1 MDSPR
6 ISPEDIPRL
15 DRLAK
20 RRGVPMTLLI
30 NEAIAAYLDQQPP
43 VNQTASRSRSQRGRS
58 GTSKSDD
65 ATRKGE
71 NDER

>member
-20 RRGVPMTLLI
+20 GRDVPMTLRV
-30 NEAIAAYLDQQPP
+30 NEAIAAYLDQQPI
-43 VNQTASRSRSQRGRS
+43 VNQTASRTRSQRSRS
-58 GTSKSDD
+58 GTSASDD
-65 ATRKGE
+65 APRKGE
-71 NDER
+71 NDE